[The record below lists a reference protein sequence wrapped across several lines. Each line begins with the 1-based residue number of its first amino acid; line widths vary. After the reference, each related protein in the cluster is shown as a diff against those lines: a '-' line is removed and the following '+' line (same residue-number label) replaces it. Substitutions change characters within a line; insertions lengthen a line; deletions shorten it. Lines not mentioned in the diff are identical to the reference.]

1 MHLLKQPE
9 ATRSIVFVRK
19 RERVHELA
27 GWLREAGINTCWLE
41 GEMVQA
47 KRNEAISRLTD
58 GRINVLIATDIA
70 ARGIDIADVSHV
82 FNFDLPRTADIY
94 LHRIGRTGRA
104 GKRNRHF
111 SG

>member
-1 MHLLKQPE
+1 
-9 ATRSIVFVRK
+9 
-19 RERVHELA
+19 
-27 GWLREAGINTCWLE
+27 
-41 GEMVQA
+41 MVQA

-58 GRINVLIATDIA
+58 GRINVLIATDVA

-104 GKRNRHF
+104 GKKVRLFHWLKPTIICCWVKLAAILKSR
-111 SG
+111 

>member
-1 MHLLKQPE
+1 
-9 ATRSIVFVRK
+9 
-19 RERVHELA
+19 
-27 GWLREAGINTCWLE
+27 
-41 GEMVQA
+41 MVQA

-58 GRINVLIATDIA
+58 GRINVLIATDVA

-104 GKRNRHF
+104 GKKGTAISLVEAHDHLAA
-111 SG
+111 G